1 MCVRDERKLQ
11 GKFYFS
17 VYYLRSLPIFLITG
31 STTFLRRCYLRFSF
45 ITMLRPIYIK
55 VILIAGILF
64 AAYFAN
70 AQTVSVPE
78 NTPPEWSTPYPPFRI
93 AGNLYYVGTYDL
105 ACYLITTSEGNI
117 LINTGLPASADMITK
132 NIETLGFKP
141 ADIRILLTTQAHN
154 DHMSG
159 TAAIQRLTG
168 AKMMVDRGDSSV
180 VSDGGKSDY
189 ALNYSYEPVKIDRL
203 LNNGD
208 TITLGDARLLMLH
221 HPGHTKGSCSF
232 LFDVKDEQRSY
243 RVLIANMPTIVTSK
257 KFSEIPAYPEI
268 ASDYAYTLREMKKLS
283 FDIWLASHAS
293 QFDLHTKH
301 KPGDKYNPAAFMDKA
316 GYDALLNDLQVQYS
330 NKVKEK

>member
-1 MCVRDERKLQ
+1 MLN
-11 GKFYFS
+11 
-17 VYYLRSLPIFLITG
+17 LIP
-31 STTFLRRCYLRFSF
+31 FK
-45 ITMLRPIYIK
+45 K
-55 VILIAGILF
+55 VVLIAIILL
-64 AAYFAN
+64 AGYFAN
-70 AQTVSVPE
+70 AQTTSAH
-78 NTPPEWSTPYPPFRI
+78 PEWSTPYQPFRI

-117 LINTGLPASADMITK
+117 LINTGLPASADMIIK
-132 NIETLGFKP
+132 NIETLGFRP

-159 TAAIQRLTG
+159 TAAIKRLTG

-189 ALNYSYEPVKIDRL
+189 AHLGTYEPVKIDRI

-208 TITLGDARLLMLH
+208 TVKLGDARLVLLH
-221 HPGHTKGSCSF
+221 HPGHTRGSCSY

-243 RVLIANMPTIVTSK
+243 RVLIANMPSIVIDQ

-268 ASDYAYTLREMKKLS
+268 ASDYAYTLREMKKLT

-293 QFDLHTKH
+293 QFGLHTKH

-316 GYDALLNDLQVQYS
+316 GYDKALNDLQLQFS
-330 NKVKEK
+330 DKMSKE